1 MVKINITFNN
11 TCLQIPV
18 ITYELMGLC
27 FFHAYKICLY
37 KHFVIAFSFSF
48 TPVKR
53 KISLSIDEIFDA
65 SLNNTNSDK
74 FKKYKSDIEKAV
86 SVK

>member
-1 MVKINITFNN
+1 MR
-11 TCLQIPV
+11 LWS
-18 ITYELMGLC
+18 
-27 FFHAYKICLY
+27 FHAYKICLY
-37 KHFVIAFSFSF
+37 QHFVIAFSFSF

-53 KISLSIDEIFDA
+53 QISLSIDEIFDA
-65 SLNNTNSDK
+65 GLNNPNSGK